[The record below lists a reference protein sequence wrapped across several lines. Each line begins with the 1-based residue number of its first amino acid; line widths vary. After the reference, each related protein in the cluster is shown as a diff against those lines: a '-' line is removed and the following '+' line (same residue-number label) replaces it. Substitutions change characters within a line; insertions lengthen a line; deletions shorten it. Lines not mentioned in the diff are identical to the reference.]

1 MLLTPLVMLAIA
13 TLLGTLAAAHL
24 SSDSSWL
31 CALGVLAVVA
41 FAVLRRSQPR
51 QLRAALLIALLF
63 GALNASLHER
73 LQRVITPT
81 RTERFHAVVLDRV
94 NQTTDETTY
103 RIALDSGIIALATFA
118 QTAQIGDR
126 IIARGRLAPFDDARN
141 PGDPSERKI
150 QHERGN
156 DAHIESAA
164 LVAREPALH
173 WDPQAALGQL
183 HAMALQRLRE
193 QLGEPAATIMA
204 GELWGERDALPPDLR
219 ADFQDSG
226 TVHILVTAGLHVG
239 LIAALAAWLL
249 GFLPIPRWLS
259 CAIAI
264 VAVWAFVLWSGLQL
278 PAMRAATMATAALLA
293 RACGR
298 AALSWNSLA
307 LAALVLAI
315 ARPGSVATP
324 SFALSFACV
333 AAIFAWGSGIDALLH
348 RLVALPQRVREALTL
363 TLATQLGTWPITA
376 AVFLQFSPYA
386 VPANFAV
393 VPCVPLTMLLGMA
406 ELAMSWCPPIAQ
418 ALANMN
424 GWIIAWMIGVVRLVG
439 TLPLTAIV
447 MTPAPTWCIASYLAA
462 LLVAPALL
470 RRNGATLALTACTLA
485 TMLVL
490 LPPRPAQH
498 LLRVTVID
506 VGQADAILVQTPDG
520 GAIEIDAGG
529 RLERGSAGDES
540 TAERVGERIVVPF
553 LVRHGIHR
561 LDAIILSHPHGD
573 HAGGVA
579 PILRKLTAATLADS
593 GQRYG
598 GHAYADAI
606 ATARAEAVPIVY
618 PRAGAVWR
626 TPDGLTLRF
635 LGPSLPLIGGRNAI
649 NDNSITF
656 LLQYKHFRMLF
667 TGDAG
672 AAAEQRFLH
681 EGVDLGAQVLKVGH
695 HGSAYASTP
704 EFLAAVHPRYA
715 IISVG
720 RHNMFGHP
728 APRTIAALQHIGTT
742 IYRTDENGA
751 VTVVTNGTSVSITP
765 MLKNDSDAVSP

>member
-13 TLLGTLAAAHL
+13 TLLGTLAVAPL
-24 SSDSSWL
+24 SSEARWL
-31 CALGVLAVVA
+31 CAVGIIAVMA
-41 FAVLRRSQPR
+41 FAASQRVRSRHLRV
-51 QLRAALLIALLF
+51 ALLVALVV
-63 GALNASLHER
+63 GALNAKYHQQLRPIIVE
-73 LQRVITPT
+73 T
-81 RTERFHAVVLDRV
+81 RTQRFHAVVLDRV
-94 NQTTDETTY
+94 SQSADETTY
-103 RIALDSGIIALATFA
+103 RIALNTGIVALATFA

-126 IIARGRLAPFDDARN
+126 IVVRGRLAPFDRARN
-141 PGDPSERKI
+141 PGDPNERRL
-150 QHERGN
+150 QRERGN
-156 DAHIESAA
+156 DAQIESAA
-164 LVAREPALH
+164 LISRTPSPR
-173 WDPQAALGQL
+173 WDPRVILAQL
-183 HAMALQRLRE
+183 HAAALQRLRE
-193 QLGEPAATIMA
+193 QLGEPAATIIA

-239 LIAALAAWLL
+239 LIAALTAFLL
-249 GFLPIPRWLS
+249 GFLSMPRWIS
-259 CAIAI
+259 CSVAI
-264 VAVWAFVLWSGLQL
+264 VVVWAFVVWSGLQL
-278 PAMRAATMATAALLA
+278 PAMRAATMATTALLA
-293 RACGR
+293 RACGA

-307 LAALVLAI
+307 LAAIVLAI
-315 ARPGSVATP
+315 ARPESVATP
-324 SFALSFACV
+324 SFALSFACI
-333 AAIFAWGSGIDALLH
+333 AAIFAWGSRIDTLLD
-348 RLVALPQRVREALTL
+348 RLVALPSRVREALTL

-393 VPCVPLTMLLGMA
+393 VPCVPVTMILGMA
-406 ELAMSWCPPIAQ
+406 ELATSWCTPIAQ
-418 ALANMN
+418 GLANLN

-439 TLPLTAIV
+439 ALPMTAIA
-447 MTPAPTWCIASYLAA
+447 MTPAPTWCVFAYMTALLAA
-462 LLVAPALL
+462 PILL
-470 RRNGATLALTACTLA
+470 RRSGATLALTAWILA

-490 LPPRPAQH
+490 WPPRLERH
-498 LLRVTVID
+498 VLRITVID
-506 VGQADAILVQTPDG
+506 VGQADAILVQTPSG
-520 GAIEIDAGG
+520 NAIEIDAGG
-529 RLERGSAGDES
+529 KLERGGAGDQS

-553 LVRHGIHR
+553 LLRHGIHQ

-579 PILRKLTAATLADS
+579 PILRRLTAAALADS

-606 ATARAEAVPIVY
+606 ATARAESVPILY
-618 PRAGAVWR
+618 PRAGAVWH
-626 TPDGLTLRF
+626 TDDGITLHF

-672 AAAEQRFLH
+672 AAAEQRFLR
-681 EGVDLGAQVLKVGH
+681 EGIDLHADVLKVGH

-704 EFLAAVHPRYA
+704 QFLEAVHPRYA

-728 APRTIAALQHIGTT
+728 APRTIAALGRIGAT
-742 IYRTDENGA
+742 IYRTDENAA
-751 VTVVTNGTSVSITP
+751 VTITSIGTNVSVVP
-765 MLKNDSDAVSP
+765 MLQ